1 MLTAGLFRSKI
12 LERFEP
18 ASAKNNQSY
27 RPLVRAQIERLSQNH
42 LSLEKLDLIP
52 HLANN
57 NISNLLRRLR
67 STRESDWSALVI
79 AACVLE
85 PWEIPNLYFHL
96 KNFLDDFPIFLPLL
110 LRRRVVVRHQ
120 EEYTFFARVAQKCF
134 QLFVNELG
142 TRSGQ
147 ERVAWCNAMRSV
159 VNTGFMYSAEFNL
172 KPYMHSKGQVVE
184 LLAAFDSGMPLD
196 GGDGGPAA
204 TATGRTLFVFDT
216 DAESTENL
224 TAVKFTQRL
233 ALFSRECLHLVLH
246 NTAPEGRVRSA
257 LEAISEGLDSPKGG
271 LAPLVELVRRHQV
284 ETVFFANNLS
294 FGYSQL
300 IALAAHRIGARQI
313 TNYASVTTTGLS
325 NVDRFVSGTLSE
337 PSGAKRHYAEALE
350 LFEGSGLKF
359 EGLKDKVK
367 SAHAFEASVMR
378 RANRRHIRFIVGAN
392 VFKCSPLFT
401 QALMRILARVPGS
414 RCVFYPYNPNWKP
427 NYPAKTKFRAR
438 LNAEARAAGVHPS
451 RLVFVGPYARPESIF
466 GPLMQ
471 SDIFLDSFPHSGGLS
486 TLDGLIAGLPV
497 VTLRGRFQRSM
508 QGSDV
513 IGLSGCKRS
522 IIARDI
528 DAYCDAA
535 AGLGLQLCSR
545 PVEARA
551 TPPNS
556 DFVRPFQDDLNW
568 HTSI

>member
-1 MLTAGLFRSKI
+1 MLMAGLFRSKM

-18 ASAKNNQSY
+18 ASAKNNQSC
-27 RPLVRAQIERLSQNH
+27 RPLVRAHMERLS
-42 LSLEKLDLIP
+42 LDLASLEKLDLVP
-52 HLANN
+52 QLVND
-57 NISNLLRRLR
+57 NICTLLRRLR

-85 PWEIPNLYFHL
+85 PWEIPNLNFHL
-96 KNFLDDFPIFLPLL
+96 KNFLDDFPLFLPLL
-110 LRRRVVVRHQ
+110 LRRRVVVRRQ
-120 EEYTFFARVAQKCF
+120 EEYYLFARIAQKCF
-134 QLFVNELG
+134 QLFVDEFG

-147 ERVAWCNAMRSV
+147 EQVTWCNAMRSV

-172 KPYMHSKGQVVE
+172 KPYMRCKGQVVE

-196 GGDGGPAA
+196 GGSGGPAA
-204 TATGRTLFVFDT
+204 TGSTLFIFDT

-233 ALFSRECLHLVLH
+233 ALSSRECYYLVLH
-246 NTAPEGRVRSA
+246 STTPEGRVRSA
-257 LEAISEGLDSPKGG
+257 LEAISGRLDRPNGG
-271 LAPLVELVRRHQV
+271 LAPLVELVRRKQV

-325 NVDRFVSGTLSE
+325 NVDKFVSGALSE
-337 PSGAKRHYAEALE
+337 PSGAKRHYAEALD

-359 EGLKDKVK
+359 EGLTDKVK
-367 SAHAFEASVMR
+367 SAQEFEASVMR
-378 RANRRHIRFIVGAN
+378 RANRRHVRFIVGAN

-438 LNAEARAAGVHPS
+438 LNSEARAAGVHPS

-466 GPLMQ
+466 APLMQ

-497 VTLRGRFQRSM
+497 ITLRGRFQRSM
-508 QGSDV
+508 QGADV
-513 IGLSGCKRS
+513 IGLSGCHRS
-522 IIARDI
+522 IIAPNV

-535 AGLGLQLCSR
+535 VCLGLQLCSR
-545 PVEARA
+545 PVESRA
-551 TPPNS
+551 TPPDS

-568 HTSI
+568 LTSI